1 MTCKLRRQS
10 LYRPVAPCHEF
21 LMLPR
26 PVVFSPTTSGLA
38 IGLGGAALGNLFT
51 SLSDEAARLL
61 LEDTLQSG
69 CRSFDTAPH
78 YGNGLSEQ
86 RMGQVLRGVP
96 RESFVLSSKVGRL
109 LLPKA
114 DALRDQ
120 NGYVCAAIRAS
131 LGLLRFGSTAQRAR

>member
-1 MTCKLRRQS
+1 M
-10 LYRPVAPCHEF
+10 F
-21 LMLPR
+21 PR
-26 PVVFSPTTSGLA
+26 PVVFPPTTCGLA
-38 IGLGGAALGNLFT
+38 LGLGGATLGNLFT
-51 SLSDEAARLL
+51 SLSDEAARRLL
-61 LEDTLQSG
+61 NDTLHSG

-114 DALRDQ
+114 
-120 NGYVCAAIRAS
+120 AARK
-131 LGLLRFGSTAQRAR
+131 GTP